1 MALFNNGYTKKTS
14 IIPIFRFPELSV
26 VFFFVLSGFLIT
38 YLLLNEKEKREISV
52 RAFYIKRV
60 LRIWPLYF
68 LIIAASF
75 IYFNQSPFFHWHG
88 LTDIV
93 TISNHPVLS
102 AFLLLLI
109 SPNVLLL
116 FTPALGYASP
126 TWSIGVEEQFYLM
139 WPWIMKSKKPLF
151 FIISIILIVH
161 LLSNGILSTISY
173 PFSSTSI
180 MYKILTT
187 ISTFF
192 TFPYSFK
199 IDAMA
204 IGALGAFAVKSRSA
218 ILPVVFSKSFQFI
231 LYALFVLMFASASS
245 ASYQFYSVI
254 FILIILNMAI
264 NVKSI
269 VNIQNKVLDYLGKI
283 SYGIYMF
290 HALTIIPS
298 IYLVVKILRLEIS
311 LISELLICFVS
322 LSSTIIVASISY
334 YFYESYFLRLKDKH
348 L

>member
-1 MALFNNGYTKKTS
+1 
-14 IIPIFRFPELSV
+14 
-26 VFFFVLSGFLIT
+26 
-38 YLLLNEKEKREISV
+38 
-52 RAFYIKRV
+52 
-60 LRIWPLYF
+60 
-68 LIIAASF
+68 
-75 IYFNQSPFFHWHG
+75 
-88 LTDIV
+88 
-93 TISNHPVLS
+93 
-102 AFLLLLI
+102 
-109 SPNVLLL
+109 
-116 FTPALGYASP
+116 
-126 TWSIGVEEQFYLM
+126 
-139 WPWIMKSKKPLF
+139 
-151 FIISIILIVH
+151 
-161 LLSNGILSTISY
+161 
-173 PFSSTSI
+173 
-180 MYKILTT
+180 
-187 ISTFF
+187 
-192 TFPYSFK
+192 
-199 IDAMA
+199 MA

-298 IYLVVKILRLEIS
+298 IYLVVTVLRLEIS

>member
-1 MALFNNGYTKKTS
+1 
-14 IIPIFRFPELSV
+14 
-26 VFFFVLSGFLIT
+26 
-38 YLLLNEKEKREISV
+38 
-52 RAFYIKRV
+52 
-60 LRIWPLYF
+60 
-68 LIIAASF
+68 
-75 IYFNQSPFFHWHG
+75 
-88 LTDIV
+88 
-93 TISNHPVLS
+93 
-102 AFLLLLI
+102 
-109 SPNVLLL
+109 
-116 FTPALGYASP
+116 
-126 TWSIGVEEQFYLM
+126 
-139 WPWIMKSKKPLF
+139 
-151 FIISIILIVH
+151 
-161 LLSNGILSTISY
+161 
-173 PFSSTSI
+173 
-180 MYKILTT
+180 
-187 ISTFF
+187 
-192 TFPYSFK
+192 
-199 IDAMA
+199 MA
-204 IGALGAFAVKSRSA
+204 IGALGAFAVKSMSA

-298 IYLVVKILRLEIS
+298 IYLVVKVLRLEIS
-311 LISELLICFVS
+311 LISELLICFIS